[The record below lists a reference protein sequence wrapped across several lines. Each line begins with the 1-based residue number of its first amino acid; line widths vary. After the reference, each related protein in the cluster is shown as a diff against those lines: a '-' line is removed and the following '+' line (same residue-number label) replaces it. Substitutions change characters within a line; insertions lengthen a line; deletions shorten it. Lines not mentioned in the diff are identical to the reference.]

1 MTPVVLQLIIANVA
15 LFFAQQWV
23 GDALVLK
30 FALWPLGNFPVE
42 GMGVSVGFQPW
53 QLVTYAFLHGSTAHL
68 ALNMFAVYMF
78 GRDIELQLG
87 ARRFAL
93 LYGASI
99 LAGGLVQLLVVTQG
113 IDEGIGPTVGAS
125 GGVFGILLAFGVLFP
140 KRRVMLLIPPIPM
153 PAWLLVAGYGVI
165 ELANGVFGTQ
175 QGIAHFAHLGGMLG
189 AAVVLLF
196 SRASRPPTLPSLR
209 Q

>member
-23 GDALVLK
+23 GEALLVN

-42 GMGVSVGFQPW
+42 GTNLSVGFEPW
-53 QLVTYAFLHGSTAHL
+53 QLVTYAFLHGDTTHL
-68 ALNMFAVYMF
+68 LLNMFALYMF
-78 GRDIELQLG
+78 GRDIELQMG
-87 ARRFAL
+87 SRRFAI
-93 LYGASI
+93 LYGASR
-99 LAGGLVQLLVVTQG
+99 LAGGLVQLLVVTSG
-113 IDEGIGPTVGAS
+113 IDEGIVPTVGAS

-153 PAWLLVAGYGVI
+153 PAWLLVTGYGLI
-165 ELANGVFGTQ
+165 ELASGVFGSQ

-189 AAVVLLF
+189 AAVVLLL
-196 SRASRPPTLPSLR
+196 SRPKGPPGFVSR
-209 Q
+209 RG